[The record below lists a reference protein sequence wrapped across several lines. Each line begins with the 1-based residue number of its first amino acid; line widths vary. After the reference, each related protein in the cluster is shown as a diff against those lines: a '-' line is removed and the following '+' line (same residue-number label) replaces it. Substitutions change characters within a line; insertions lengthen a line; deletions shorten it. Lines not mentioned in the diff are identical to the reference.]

1 MSDLLISVYLVGGL
15 AALLAG
21 AESLVRG
28 SSALALKIGI
38 SPLVIGLTIVA
49 FGTSGPELVVSI
61 KASLD
66 GNADIA
72 LGNVIGS
79 NICNIGL
86 ILGTAALIFPVSV
99 HAHVIR
105 IDIPIMIVISVIL
118 LVFLSDMTISF
129 FEGLIF
135 VVMLAAFI
143 IFSYYY
149 SLKEKDEEVQ
159 KEFQDLVKVKQSNV
173 IVLLL
178 LISAGIV
185 LLAVGAD
192 IFVKGAVDIAERF
205 GVSQATIGLTIVAIG
220 TSLPELITAIVAAL
234 KKESDIVIGN
244 VIGSNIFNIS
254 SILGITALI
263 SPLTGDGI
271 KSFDLII
278 MVAFSVI
285 IFPLCRIGFSVSRI
299 EGGILFLGYI
309 AYMLFL
315 IV

>member
-1 MSDLLISVYLVGGL
+1 MSDLLISLYLIGGL

-28 SSALALKIGI
+28 SSALALKMGI

-86 ILGTAALIFPVSV
+86 ILGTAAILFPVSV
-99 HAHVIR
+99 HAQVIR

-118 LVFLSDMTISF
+118 MVFLSDLTISF

-135 VVMLAAFI
+135 VLLLVSYI

-149 SLKEKDEEVQ
+149 SLKEKDEKIQ
-159 KEFQDLVKVKQSNV
+159 NEFQDLVKVKRSNV

-178 LISAGIV
+178 LISVGVV

-192 IFVKGAVDIAERF
+192 IFVKGAVEIAERF

-244 VIGSNIFNIS
+244 VIGSNIFNIL

-271 KSFDLII
+271 KALDLVI
-278 MVAFSVI
+278 MMAFSVI
-285 IFPLCRIGFSVSRI
+285 IFPLCRIGFGVSRI
-299 EGGILFLGYI
+299 EGGILVLGYI